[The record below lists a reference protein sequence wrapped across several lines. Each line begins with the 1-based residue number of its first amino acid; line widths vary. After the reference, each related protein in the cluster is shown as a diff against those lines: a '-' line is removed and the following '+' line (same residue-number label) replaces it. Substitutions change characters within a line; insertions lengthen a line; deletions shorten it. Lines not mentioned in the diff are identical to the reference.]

1 MTTDP
6 VHTILLTAL
15 TICMA
20 AALAITTPRLE
31 RSADQAPASYSL
43 LQLDDAITSR

>member
-1 MTTDP
+1 MTTNP
-6 VHTILLTAL
+6 AHAILLTAL

-31 RSADQAPASYSL
+31 RRTDPTPASYSL
-43 LQLDDAITSR
+43 FQLEDAITSR

>member
-6 VHTILLTAL
+6 VNTILLTAL

-31 RSADQAPASYSL
+31 RRADPAPASYSL
-43 LQLDDAITSR
+43 FQIEDAITSR